1 MVFCRAQPRLW
12 KAISSWAASAWSKS
26 SPNFTASAPPTRS
39 GCRSAWTSQTS
50 TSRHSRIFAPGAA
63 SFSHSDHFFFVAG
76 SWSSSKLTRCAWNS
90 SRGAPGTATARPASA
105 KTTACLRCPCHQ
117 RRSSSSPPSNI
128 TSERSMCTSVLVS
141 SRFQIFFFFFNL
153 QLKWFGVF
161 WQRKPRCGLRATNQE
176 LQLLNQNFALVSV
189 DCPGRTSCS
198 PNCSPFFCF

>member
-128 TSERSMCTSVLVS
+128 TSERSTCTSVLVS
-141 SRFQIFFFFFNL
+141 SRFQIFFFFLIYSWNDLGF
-153 QLKWFGVF
+153 FG
-161 WQRKPRCGLRATNQE
+161 KE
-176 LQLLNQNFALVSV
+176 S
-189 DCPGRTSCS
+189 PGAGCVPQIKSCS
-198 PNCSPFFCF
+198 CWIRILL